1 MVDRSG
7 RRASTTVYSSYQKSL
22 FEAMYRLVP
31 RKKTANSTAA
41 TPLHFSTDVPFSDSM
56 RPTGVYHGDCC
67 QLDGTKAMLPVVQM
81 LAIRQRGNILGFE
94 PSTRRAAHIC
104 TRALTQS

>member
-7 RRASTTVYSSYQKSL
+7 SRASTTVYISSFQKSL

-41 TPLHFSTDVPFSDSM
+41 TRLHFSTAIPFSDPM
-56 RPTGVYHGDCC
+56 RPTGVYHGDCF
-67 QLDGTKAMLPVVQM
+67 QPHRTKAMLTVLEM
-81 LAIRQRGNILGFE
+81 WKFANAGNILWFE
-94 PSTRRAAHIC
+94 PSTRKAAHIC
-104 TRALTQS
+104 